1 MYKKNSIKRGEN
13 MKKRAIA
20 SKFAAVIL
28 LVLSMVVVPARADER
43 DEPIDII
50 VALDK
55 SLSMEEEIDAVKEYV
70 NTRIVDDLLQNGD
83 FFLVIAFFGK
93 APVAISDFIKGQEHK
108 EEIKRRINAL
118 TADGD
123 WTDIGNALDKLKEE
137 VQKRSGRKRRKT
149 LLLITDGKHEPPPG
163 SKYYSKDGTVSHE
176 YLEVTSETQK
186 EGWKIIVLGLG
197 TESAR
202 ELAEDL
208 SADYIETPKGATAS
222 QIKEAVP
229 DLAGTMKVKGEAKL
243 SSVNYNGRSDL
254 SLTIETS
261 LYREPLEVVIEG
273 IRVDASGLTQGNLLL
288 KPFLI
293 EVPQE
298 GETRLHI
305 PLYFDETFVPGSYVG
320 TLTLNFASKEHFE
333 SALPVGFR
341 VNTLFQNFYWLIP
354 IILALLVLIFLITFR
369 LAGGKRIAFR
379 LIVEEHP
386 LPKGKDSFT
395 ARQGR
400 DLFVKEA
407 MDIVDIT
414 PNKTAKSIAKLNA
427 TEAGLTMTILKED
440 RFPELKSGPKNV
452 MDKFYVLRTESG
464 KDYHIRFTEIS

>member
-1 MYKKNSIKRGEN
+1 
-13 MKKRAIA
+13 MKKRVIA
-20 SKFAAVIL
+20 SKFSAVIL
-28 LVLSMVVVPARADER
+28 LGLLIVVVPARADER

-55 SLSMEEEIDAVKEYV
+55 SLSMEEEIEAVKEYV

-83 FFLVIAFFGK
+83 FFLVLSFFGK

-108 EEIKRRINAL
+108 EQIKQRINGL
-118 TADGD
+118 NADGD

-163 SKYYSKDGTVSHE
+163 SKYFSKDGTVSHE

-202 ELAEDL
+202 ELAKDL
-208 SADYIETPKGATAS
+208 AADYIETPKGATAS
-222 QIKEAVP
+222 QIKDAVP
-229 DLAGTMKVKGEAKL
+229 DLAGTMKVKGDAEL
-243 SSVNYNGRSDL
+243 SPVNYNGRSDL
-254 SLTIETS
+254 TITIESS
-261 LYREPLEVVIEG
+261 LYREPVEVVIEG
-273 IRVDASGLTQGNLLL
+273 IRIDASGLTQENLLL
-288 KPFLI
+288 KPFLTQI
-293 EVPQE
+293 PQE

-305 PLYFDETFVPGSYVG
+305 PLYFNETFVPGTYEG
-320 TLTLNFASKEHFE
+320 TLTLRFASKEHFE
-333 SALPVGFR
+333 TELRARFR

-354 IILALLVLIFLITFR
+354 IILALVVLVFLIAFR

-379 LIVEEHP
+379 LLVEEHP
-386 LPKGKDSFT
+386 LPKTKDSFT
-395 ARQGR
+395 ARQGK
-400 DLFVKEA
+400 DLFIKEA

-427 TEAGLTMTILKED
+427 TDAGLTMAILKDD

-452 MDKFYVLRTESG
+452 MDKSYILRTESG
-464 KDYHIRFTEIS
+464 KDYHIRFTEIG